1 MHNKNSE
8 IKDLLFDFC
17 IAIHLNHGNF
27 KHLSKMVWKNKYMR
41 ENNEILKDNLKK
53 ARIYDDETLENMKKY
68 YNINDHT
75 DLLKFIKLNGIM
87 NHDHGKE

>member
-1 MHNKNSE
+1 MK
-8 IKDLLFDFC
+8 
-17 IAIHLNHGNF
+17 
-27 KHLSKMVWKNKYMR
+27 

-53 ARIYDDETLENMKKY
+53 ARIYDDETLERMKRY

-87 NHDHGKE
+87 NNHHDHDKE